1 MNISLKQLMV
11 FTTTARL
18 NGITKA
24 AKELCLT
31 QSAASQSL
39 KELEN
44 IIGRQLFNRVGR
56 NLYINEHGTAI
67 LSKAH
72 LMLEMQQEIQDPQ
85 CSVLNGELIISASVT
100 IGSYLLP
107 KLLADFAKQH
117 PLITPKLLIKN
128 SEEVMAEMVA
138 GEAHIGFIEAPLSHQ
153 SLSTSPW
160 RTDTLITFCANKN
173 PLAKKGQITLN
184 EIPKQRWILREH
196 GSGTRS
202 VFINSMQQQG
212 LLLESSIELSREE
225 AIKQMVQ
232 ADLGLGVLSLL
243 SIQQELDLGL
253 FKQLHTQLNLKRL
266 FSIVKSKHYQH
277 NNIVKKFICFL
288 EQTANKTNIASN

>member
-1 MNISLKQLMV
+1 MNITLKQLMV

-39 KELEN
+39 KELET
-44 IIGRQLFNRVGR
+44 ILGVQLFNRVGR
-56 NLYINEHGTAI
+56 NLYISDHGTAI
-67 LSKAH
+67 LSKAT
-72 LMLEMQQEIQDPQ
+72 LMLELQKELQLPQ
-85 CSVLNGELIISASVT
+85 GSALQGELIVASSVT

-107 KLLADFAKQH
+107 RLLADFAQQH
-117 PLITPKLLIKN
+117 PLIMPKLIIEN
-128 SEEVMAEMVA
+128 SEQVMAKLLA

-153 SLSTSPW
+153 SLTISPW
-160 RTDTLITFCANKN
+160 QTDTLVAFCANQH
-173 PLAKKGQITLN
+173 PLASNGKITLD

-202 VFINSMQQQG
+202 VFVNSMQQQG
-212 LLLESSIELSREE
+212 IMIDNSIELSREE

-232 ADLGLGVLSLL
+232 ANLGVGVLSLL

-253 FKQLHTQLNLKRL
+253 FKQLHTPLNLKRL
-266 FSIVKSKHYQH
+266 FSIIKSEHYQH
-277 NNIVKKFICFL
+277 NNLVKQFIDFL
-288 EQTANKTNIASN
+288 EQTTEQTEPLKS